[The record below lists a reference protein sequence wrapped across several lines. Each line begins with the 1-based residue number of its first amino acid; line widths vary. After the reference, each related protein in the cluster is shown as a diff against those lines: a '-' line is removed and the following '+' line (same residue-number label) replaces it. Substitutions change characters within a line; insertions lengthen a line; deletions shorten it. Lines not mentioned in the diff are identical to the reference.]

1 MNALS
6 SSRRTVIPPFSTNL
20 SRRQFLG
27 SAGINLGGPALA
39 CLLNQY
45 LDAATTGKS
54 PPAQRLD
61 QLPNDAPRAKRV
73 IYLCQTGAPSQVDLF
88 DYKPRLKSLHG
99 TQIPDSVRD
108 GQRLTEFTSGQAKL
122 PIAAPSVSF
131 TQRGQ
136 CGRWI
141 SDLLP
146 YTAGVVDQL
155 CFVNSVHTEAINHD
169 PALTMIQ
176 TGSQRPGRASLGAWV
191 SYGLGS
197 ENHDLPT
204 FVVMI
209 SQNSNGA
216 NAQPLYDRLWGSGF
230 LPSKHQGVKFRSV
243 GDPVVF
249 LTNPPGV
256 VARTRRRLL
265 NDLAE
270 INRMR
275 LASVGDPEIAARITQ
290 YELAFRMQTSVPEL
304 MDTSGEPESIYQLY
318 GPDSRRPGT
327 FAANCLL
334 ARRMVERGVRV
345 VQLYHRGWDHHS
357 NLPASILSQCRDTD
371 QGSAALIR
379 DLQQRGLLED
389 TLVIWGGE
397 FGRTVFSQ
405 GKLTATN
412 YGRDHHPRCFT
423 VWLAGA
429 GLRPGFSYGKTDD
442 FSYNVVEN
450 PVHVHDLN
458 ATILH
463 CLGLDHTQL
472 TFKFQGRRHRLTDVG
487 GKIIRDLFA

>member
-1 MNALS
+1 M
-6 SSRRTVIPPFSTNL
+6 
-20 SRRQFLG
+20 
-27 SAGINLGGPALA
+27 GGAALA
-39 CLLNQY
+39 CLLNQR
-45 LDAATTGKS
+45 LDAATTGKLS
-54 PPAQRLD
+54 PSQILD
-61 QLPNDAPRAKRV
+61 QLPNYVPRAKRV
-73 IYLCQTGAPSQVDLF
+73 ICLCQTGAPSQVDLF
-88 DYKPRLKSLHG
+88 DYKPKLKSLHG
-99 TQIPDSVRD
+99 TQIPDSVRG
-108 GQRLTEFTSGQAKL
+108 GQRLTRFTSGQAKL
-122 PIAAPSVSF
+122 PIAAPAISF
-131 TQRGQ
+131 KQRGQ

-146 YTAGVVDQL
+146 YTAGIVDQL

-209 SQNSNGA
+209 SQNSDGE

-256 VARTRRRLL
+256 GARTRRRLL

-275 LASVGDPEIAARITQ
+275 LTLVGDPEIAARITQ

-304 MDTSGEPESIYQLY
+304 LDTSGEPESIYQLY
-318 GPDSRRPGT
+318 GSDSRRPGT
-327 FAANCLL
+327 FAGNCLL
-334 ARRMVERGVRV
+334 ARRMVERGVRL

-357 NLPASILSQCRDTD
+357 NLPASILAQCRDTD

-379 DLQQRGLLED
+379 DLQQRGLLDD

-429 GLRPGFSYGKTDD
+429 GIRPGFSYGKTDD

-472 TFKFQGRRHRLTDVG
+472 TFKFQGRQHRLTDVEG
-487 GKIIRDLFA
+487 NIIRDLFA